1 MSSILEADRSLS
13 PALLKESKS
22 ESKGPKNILFV
33 CSGNTCRSPMAAA
46 LFNHRFSKY
55 EMKALSRGLFAS
67 GGPISENA
75 VEALKRYG
83 VEETP
88 DNNYSLHVSANV
100 DSDILEEADL
110 VVAMTSRH
118 ALSLI
123 ISFPQFASK
132 VTSFANDIPDPFG
145 QDVDTYI
152 KCLSKIDEELTKIFC
167 SNG

>member
-1 MSSILEADRSLS
+1 MSSILEAERSVS
-13 PALLKESKS
+13 PSLLKESKT
-22 ESKGPKNILFV
+22 EGKGPKNILFV
-33 CSGNTCRSPMAAA
+33 CTGNTCRSPMAAA
-46 LFNHRFSKY
+46 LFNHRFAQY
-55 EMKALSRGLFAS
+55 GMKALSRGLFTH
-67 GGPISENA
+67 GDPISENA

-88 DNNYSLHVSANV
+88 ENRYSQHVSANV

-110 VVAMTSRH
+110 VIGMTSRH

-132 VTSFANDIPDPFG
+132 VMSFGNDVPDPFG
-145 QDVDTYI
+145 QPVEEYLT
-152 KCLSKIDEELTKIFC
+152 CLEKIDEEMSKMFC